1 MDLRAGT
8 GMRLGEFWTEFW
20 TEFCTLCPGEEGK
33 SSDLEGVVVAGAGA
47 EAGVVG
53 VVGTDGQSSDRL
65 SSHGW
70 LIFPLL

>member
-1 MDLRAGT
+1 MDRRAGT
-8 GMRLGEFWTEFW
+8 GMRLGEFWTEF
-20 TEFCTLCPGEEGK
+20 CTLCPGEEGR
-33 SSDLEGVVVAGAGA
+33 SNMEGDVVAGAGSGA
-47 EAGVVG
+47 GAGVVG

>member
-1 MDLRAGT
+1 
-8 GMRLGEFWTEFW
+8 MRLGEFW

-47 EAGVVG
+47 GVVEAEAGAGAGVVG
-53 VVGTDGQSSDRL
+53 VAGTDGQSSDRL